1 MLSTSVYSPFL
12 SCSPVL
18 HHLQAPRCRFRIRAP
33 AIGSFSVLMQRSASS
48 AILRRHFKGS
58 RAWVAFNHLYVP
70 VFCAFASLNL
80 AWRTLPPFFFLVPV
94 VQQTLVRIVYN
105 PILQYNLYP
114 LQYFLFGTYCNYC
127 MSKSYA
133 SAFMPMTP
141 YSGLVEPGPQIEKQ
155 ALEQGTR
162 LG

>member
-1 MLSTSVYSPFL
+1 M
-12 SCSPVL
+12 
-18 HHLQAPRCRFRIRAP
+18 
-33 AIGSFSVLMQRSASS
+33 
-48 AILRRHFKGS
+48 LRRHFKGS
-58 RAWVAFNHLYVP
+58 CAWVAFNHLDAP
-70 VFCAFASLNL
+70 DFCAFASLNL

-162 LG
+162 LGRLAAFRLKSGCAELLNSNTGWYSTELRGTYIGFSCIT